1 MLLGLNRGP
10 HLWQTLRM
18 SAPAVTYD
26 FNGVKHIRTG
36 HNFRTI
42 AGDETEIFERL
53 CDLEREGQWA
63 EVRDLSEEQIRK
75 TPEWLTPY
83 LCAGV
88 AFANLGEEKDAIRR
102 LEYVDKMAPGDS
114 NYAAA
119 GRILRQL
126 RTQ

>member
-1 MLLGLNRGP
+1 
-10 HLWQTLRM
+10 M
-18 SAPAVTYD
+18 STPAITYD

-42 AGDETEIFERL
+42 AGKETDIFEQL
-53 CDLEREGQWA
+53 CELERRGEWIA
-63 EVRDLSEEQIRK
+63 VRDLCQAQIQK

-88 AFANLGEEKDAIRR
+88 AMANLGEEKTAIRH
-102 LEYVDKMAPGDS
+102 LEHIEKMAPEDS

-119 GRILRQL
+119 ARILRQL
-126 RTQ
+126 RKQ

>member
-1 MLLGLNRGP
+1 MP
-10 HLWQTLRM
+10 A
-18 SAPAVTYD
+18 SAVTYD

-42 AGDETEIFERL
+42 TGDETEIFERL

-63 EVRDLSEEQIRK
+63 EVRDLSEQQILK

-88 AFANLGEEKDAIRR
+88 ALANLGAEKDAIRR
-102 LEYVDKMAPGDS
+102 LEHVEKMAPADS

-119 GRILRQL
+119 ARILRQI
-126 RTQ
+126 RKQ